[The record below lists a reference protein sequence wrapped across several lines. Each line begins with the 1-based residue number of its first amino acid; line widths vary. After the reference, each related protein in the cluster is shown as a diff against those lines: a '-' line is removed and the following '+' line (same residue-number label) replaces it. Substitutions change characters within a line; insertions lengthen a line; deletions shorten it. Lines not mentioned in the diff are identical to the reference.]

1 MSTMK
6 VILIKDLE
14 GYGFFGDIIEVKR
27 GFANNY
33 LIPRGYAL
41 PATEGNIR
49 HVQEI
54 IKQKQRKLERE
65 KKKALEIA
73 KKLEGMVIEIRKPV
87 GEAGKLF
94 GSVTTTDVV
103 EALKEKGIEIERKN
117 VIFPH
122 PIREIGVYPI
132 TIRLHREVSVEIKID
147 VKPEEKEKK

>member
-1 MSTMK
+1 MK
-6 VILIKDLE
+6 VILTRDLE

-41 PATEGNIR
+41 PATEGNVK

-54 IKQKQRKLERE
+54 LKQKQRKLERE
-65 KKKALEIA
+65 KKKARELA
-73 KKLEGMVIEIRKPV
+73 KKLEGVIVEIKKPV

-94 GSVTTTDVV
+94 GSVTATDVV
-103 EALKEKGIEIERKN
+103 SALRDKGIEIERKN
-117 VIFPH
+117 VVFPH

-132 TIRLHREVSVEIKID
+132 TIRLHREVSVEIKVD
-147 VKPEEKEKK
+147 VKPEEKD

>member
-1 MSTMK
+1 MK
-6 VILIKDLE
+6 VVLTRDLE
-14 GYGFFGDIIEVKR
+14 GYGFLGDVIEVKR

-41 PATEGNIR
+41 PATEGNIK

-54 IKQKQRKLERE
+54 IRQKRRKLERE
-65 KKKALEIA
+65 KRKAQELA
-73 KKLEGMVIEIRKPV
+73 RKLEGVVVEIRKTV

-94 GSVTTTDVV
+94 GSVTATDVV
-103 EALKEKGIEIERKN
+103 SALKEKGIEVDRKT

-122 PIREIGVYPI
+122 PIREVGVYPV

-147 VKPEEKEKK
+147 VKPEEKA